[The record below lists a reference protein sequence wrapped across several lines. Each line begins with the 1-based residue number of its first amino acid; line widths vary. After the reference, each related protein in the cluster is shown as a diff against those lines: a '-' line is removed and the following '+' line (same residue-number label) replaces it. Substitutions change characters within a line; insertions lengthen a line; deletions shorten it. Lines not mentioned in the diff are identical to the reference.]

1 MREIKFRAW
10 HKADKKIYEVIAFNL
25 GKWFLRGKSNPMPRS
40 AIELLQYTGLKDKND
55 VEMYEGDIVK
65 ADVGD
70 GMLLSYKIIFEAGR
84 FTMQDFDSE
93 CKSVWVLSDK
103 CEVIGNVYEHPHLL
117 NQ

>member
-10 HKADKKIYEVIAFNL
+10 DGSHMSDVTKTNYVVNTGFID
-25 GKWFLRGKSNPMPRS
+25 RS
-40 AIELLQYTGLKDKND
+40 ANHEKSIWLQYTGLKDKNG
-55 VEMYEGDIVK
+55 VEIYEGDIVK

-93 CKSVWVLSDK
+93 CRSTWVLSDK

-117 NQ
+117 KGE